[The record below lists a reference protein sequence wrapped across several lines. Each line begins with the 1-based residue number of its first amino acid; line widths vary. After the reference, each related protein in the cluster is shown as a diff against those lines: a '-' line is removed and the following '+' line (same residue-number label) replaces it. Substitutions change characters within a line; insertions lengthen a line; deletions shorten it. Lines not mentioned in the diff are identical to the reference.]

1 MWSLIAI
8 WSSPMLAI
16 YAHIYTV
23 CIMFMLILKFS
34 SCVILSMHIPMFAY
48 HSCPRAIIHFL
59 KSLLKANVWKLFI
72 AADVTNL
79 GLWINVSFWMWS
91 ALVNSIQ
98 GQMISSRKEEYIRI
112 CQPEGSKRWWY
123 VTRSTKRS
131 FKEEIL
137 LITQLKFSCWHFTN
151 FPVSPK
157 TFLELAKLRP

>member
-1 MWSLIAI
+1 
-8 WSSPMLAI
+8 MLAI

-79 GLWINVSFWMWS
+79 GLWINVSF
-91 ALVNSIQ
+91 
-98 GQMISSRKEEYIRI
+98 
-112 CQPEGSKRWWY
+112 
-123 VTRSTKRS
+123 
-131 FKEEIL
+131 
-137 LITQLKFSCWHFTN
+137 
-151 FPVSPK
+151 
-157 TFLELAKLRP
+157 